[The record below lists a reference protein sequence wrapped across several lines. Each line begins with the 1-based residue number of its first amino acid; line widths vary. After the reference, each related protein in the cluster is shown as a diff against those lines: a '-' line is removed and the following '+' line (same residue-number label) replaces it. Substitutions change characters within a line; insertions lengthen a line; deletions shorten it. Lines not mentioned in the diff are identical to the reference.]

1 MYEIVGINGLINK
14 VNIANIKHIIPDL
27 FRQNLVRGKGL
38 FARALMK
45 AQMASPGF
53 SHIYCALLA
62 VVNTK
67 MPENGELVVKRV
79 IMQFRRSYKR
89 NDKVVATAL
98 AKFIAHLVNQQIAHE
113 LMALQ
118 MLALLLEKP
127 TDDSVE
133 VAVNFTKEVG
143 QILMELSPKGLE
155 ATFKR
160 FRGIL
165 HEGEIDKRAQYT
177 IEGLFTARRTGF
189 KDYPAMHP
197 ELDLVETSDQITHEI
212 SLGEKSLDKE
222 EHLDVF
228 HYNKDFEKNEELW
241 AKIRNEILDEDESS
255 SSSDDDSSSDSDDSS
270 DDSDDSDEA
279 NADGGDNQLAAG
291 GDVAVIQ
298 DMSEV
303 DLVNLRRTIYLT
315 IMSSLSFDECAHKL
329 LKLNIP
335 EGQEME
341 LCTMIIECCSQER
354 TYMRHYG
361 LLAQRFCLLNPA
373 YAESFDSCFK
383 SQYEFIDRLETN
395 KLRNVA
401 KLFSWIL
408 CKDALPWTCFECI
421 SLDERSTTSAQ
432 RIFIKIMMQT
442 LAEQLGLKT
451 LRERLNDEYMQ
462 ESFRNMFPKENPKDM
477 RFSINFFISI
487 GLGALTCVQ
496 ITLRQN
502 WALCAWLWSQ
512 DLSNLCCPYLS

>member
-1 MYEIVGINGLINK
+1 MSFPRLVGINGLINK

-113 LMALQ
+113 LIALQ
-118 MLALLLEKP
+118 LLALLLEKP

-143 QILMELSPKGLE
+143 QILLELSPKGLE

-177 IEGLFTARRTGF
+177 IEGLFTARRSGF

-197 ELDLVETSDQITHEI
+197 ELDLVETEDQITHEI
-212 SLGEKSLDKE
+212 SLGEKSLEKE

-228 HYNKDFEKNEELW
+228 HFNSDFEKNEALW

-270 DDSDDSDEA
+270 DDSSDDDEA
-279 NADGGDNQLAAG
+279 DNQPAAAA

-303 DLVNLRRTIYLT
+303 DLVTLRRTIYLT
-315 IMSSLSFDECAHKL
+315 IMSSLDFEECAHKL

-361 LLAQRFCLLNPA
+361 LLAQRFCLLNPV

-383 SQYEFIDRLETN
+383 TQYEFIDRLETN

-401 KLFSWIL
+401 KLFAWCL
-408 CKDALPWTCFECI
+408 CKDALPWTCFEVI
-421 SLDERSTTSAQ
+421 SLNERSTTSAQ
-432 RIFIKIMMQT
+432 RIFIKILMQT
-442 LAEQLGLKT
+442 LAEQLGLVM
-451 LRERLNDEYMQ
+451 LRDRLNDEYMQ
-462 ESFRNMFPKENPKDM
+462 DSFRNMFPKENPKDM

-496 ITLRQN
+496 IILRVVRV
-502 WALCAWLWSQ
+502 
-512 DLSNLCCPYLS
+512 